1 MPPQNLVGAPNV
13 ATEFYPRI
21 VLGLAKKFSLHSDPK
36 ATRLWVGGRQDVRPS
51 DALGT
56 SWLNFRQ
63 LLKVYLPR
71 RDEKAGI
78 LSPCLCLARFVSCSF
93 SSLPFPLSPEH
104 YCIASVFAVTNVGQ
118 HKSVCSLFSAQ
129 SRCSLLCLK
138 IDSSGIY
145 MSKPGWVS
153 SSNWNISGSYCQ
165 TPLQVLGFSQR
176 MRSCI

>member
-1 MPPQNLVGAPNV
+1 M
-13 ATEFYPRI
+13 
-21 VLGLAKKFSLHSDPK
+21 
-36 ATRLWVGGRQDVRPS
+36 RPS

-138 IDSSGIY
+138 IDSSGTYLHIQTRLSFQFELEY
-145 MSKPGWVS
+145 FGLLLSDTA
-153 SSNWNISGSYCQ
+153 SGPWLFAENAILHLAPRLVTDACRGYPPCCQ
-165 TPLQVLGFSQR
+165 RHVGSHHVPQCHLHR
-176 MRSCI
+176 DN